1 MSESLPVLPKIVAHR
16 GNAAEFPENTLPA
29 LRSALELGITH
40 VEFDVQLTSDHIPVV
55 LHDANLQRTAGLDRN
70 ALDMTWRELRGIKVN
85 EAARLGDRYHDV
97 GVPTLERTVELLAAF
112 PEATAFVEIKRASL
126 RAFGHEQVVTGI
138 AEVLRPVAAQC
149 VMISFDLAAVH
160 LARQV
165 AGLPIGWVL
174 PEVSSLSSL
183 KSEAVAPEYLF
194 CDQELLRSSEGRLAK
209 GPWRWVVYEV
219 PTAKLALELAA
230 RGVEFVET
238 MAVRSLQREFRELT
252 QGTSD

>member
-1 MSESLPVLPKIVAHR
+1 MSEALPVLPKIVAHR
-16 GNAAEFPENTLPA
+16 GNAAEFPENSLPA
-29 LRSALELGITH
+29 LRSALELGLRH
-40 VEFDVQLTSDHIPVV
+40 VEFDVQLTADHVPVV

-70 ALDMTWRELRGIKVN
+70 ALDMTWRELRDVKVN
-85 EAARLGDRYHDV
+85 ETARLGSRYHDV
-97 GVPTLERTVELLAAF
+97 GIPTLERTVELLAAF

-126 RAFGHEQVVTGI
+126 RAFGHEQVVTRI
-138 AEVLRPVAAQC
+138 AEILRPVAAQC

-174 PEVSSLSSL
+174 PELSPLSSL

-194 CDQELLRSSEGRLAK
+194 CDQELLRSSGGRLAK
-209 GPWRWVVYEV
+209 GPWRWAAYEV
-219 PTAKLALELAA
+219 TTAKLALELAA

-238 MAVRSLQREFRELT
+238 MAVRSLQRELREL
-252 QGTSD
+252 SAS